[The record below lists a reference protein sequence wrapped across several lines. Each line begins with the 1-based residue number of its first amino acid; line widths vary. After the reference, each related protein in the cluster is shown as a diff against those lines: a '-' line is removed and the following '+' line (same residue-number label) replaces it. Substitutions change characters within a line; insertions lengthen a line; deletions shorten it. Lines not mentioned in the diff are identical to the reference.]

1 MRKTVMSHKENVQ
14 ALSAETCAL
23 ILAAGLGSRLG
34 PNTKECPKCL
44 VPVAGTPILERMI
57 DSLGEHGINSFI
69 IAVGYLSGNIRQFV
83 EERYPDLD
91 IRFVENP
98 DYASTGSVYS
108 LDLALDALAPRR
120 NVLLLEGDVVIEP
133 ALVLRTLQAA
143 SLSREAATLLAP
155 YEPSLAGTFAL
166 VHGDLVSA
174 WLHESVRR
182 SDFPLQ
188 SSFKTVNVTFV
199 RRGAPLVALRNAVK
213 LTIANFGGRAPLEYA
228 MQDLVV
234 KGMEIAAIDINALRW
249 FEVDTPEDLAIAESL
264 FAQAGGALSPPQ
276 LSTETQLP

>member
-1 MRKTVMSHKENVQ
+1 MMSHKEDVR
-14 ALSAETCAL
+14 ALSSETCAL

-57 DSLGEHGINSFI
+57 DTLGEHGVNSFI
-69 IAVGYLSGNIRQFV
+69 IAVGYLSGQIRRFV
-83 EERYPDLD
+83 EEKYPGLD

-98 DYASTGSVYS
+98 DYASTGSVSS
-108 LDLALDALAPRR
+108 LDLALDAMVPRR

-133 ALVLRTLQAA
+133 ALILRTLQAA
-143 SLSREAATLLAP
+143 NVSREAATLLAP
-155 YEPSLAGTFAL
+155 YEPSLSGTFAL
-166 VHGDLVSA
+166 VQGDIVSA
-174 WLHESVRR
+174 WLHETDRA

-199 RRGAPLVALRNAVK
+199 RKGAPLVALRNTVK
-213 LTIANFGGRAPLEYA
+213 LTIAKRGGRAPLEYA
-228 MQDLVV
+228 MQDLVA
-234 KGMEIAAIDINALRW
+234 KGMEIAATDINALRW

-264 FAQAGGALSPPQ
+264 FTQSGGAPPPSQ
-276 LSTETQLP
+276 LSAESQLP